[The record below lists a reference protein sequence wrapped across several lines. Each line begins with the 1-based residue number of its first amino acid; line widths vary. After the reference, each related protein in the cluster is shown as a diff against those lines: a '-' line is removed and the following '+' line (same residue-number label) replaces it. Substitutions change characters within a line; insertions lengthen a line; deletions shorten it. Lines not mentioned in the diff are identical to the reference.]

1 MDDKKLTGSWKHACC
16 CFFIKKIYRFLLN
29 LLVRLTLK
37 IYPTVN
43 NDSTVKSHLSKLQLC
58 TARKYNTH
66 FNYVQC
72 VHAVNVEMLQSQDRG
87 KL

>member
-1 MDDKKLTGSWKHACC
+1 M
-16 CFFIKKIYRFLLN
+16 
-29 LLVRLTLK
+29 LVRLTLK

-72 VHAVNVEMLQSQDRG
+72 VHAVNVEMLQSQEANFEIQG
-87 KL
+87 KPGNC

>member
-1 MDDKKLTGSWKHACC
+1 MHAVV
-16 CFFIKKIYRFLLN
+16 FFHKENLSLFIKFVGKIE
-29 LLVRLTLK
+29 
-37 IYPTVN
+37 YPTVN

-72 VHAVNVEMLQSQDRG
+72 VHAVNVEMLQSQEANFEIQG
-87 KL
+87 KPGNC